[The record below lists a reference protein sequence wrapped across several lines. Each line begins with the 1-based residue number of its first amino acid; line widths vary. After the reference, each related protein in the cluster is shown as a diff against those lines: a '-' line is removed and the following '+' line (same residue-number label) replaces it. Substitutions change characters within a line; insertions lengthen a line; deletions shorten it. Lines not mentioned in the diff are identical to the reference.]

1 MVNTVLDGARQLV
14 LHRGLDVILDKPV
27 VKVLVRLA
35 TRDVGTLRRINV
47 AAELRRNI
55 HQEQSIGF
63 SQLRYLRV
71 ELEHHSKVRQTV

>member
-71 ELEHHSKVRQTV
+71 ELDRKSVV